1 MTEIQVENIIV
12 SFSVSTALD
21 LSQLAEILP
30 DAQYHPDDVPAII
43 LQFSHPHSMAAL
55 SSTGIVM
62 MTGPKNMNEVHD
74 VAKMIMDRLNVVGV
88 ELSETPEI
96 LVQNVTV
103 STDIHQEIKL
113 RSLAKSLRISEYA
126 RRVFPGLVYKGEDPN
141 TVILLF
147 DSGKIVCNGKSL
159 EDATAALEKMLEKL
173 VSFGI
178 KMEEN
183 VCPK

>member
-1 MTEIQVENIIV
+1 MTEVQVENIIV
-12 SFSVSTALD
+12 SFSVSYSLD
-21 LSQLAEILP
+21 LCQLAEILP

-55 SSTGIVM
+55 SSTGAVV
-62 MTGPKNMNEVHD
+62 MTGPKTMDEVYEA
-74 VAKMIMDRLNVVGV
+74 VKMIMDRLNVVGV
-88 ELSETPEI
+88 DLIESPEI
-96 LVQNVTV
+96 SVQNVTI
-103 STDIHQEIKL
+103 STDLHQEIKL
-113 RSLAKSLRISEYA
+113 RSLAKSLQGFEYSP
-126 RRVFPGLVYKGEDPN
+126 RVFPGLVYKKEDPN

-147 DSGKIVCNGKSL
+147 DSGKIVCNGKSVG
-159 EDATAALEKMLEKL
+159 DATAALKKMLEKL